1 MRSKTVTAVL
11 LALVLAVAMVLPI
24 TAADGNET
32 TMANE
37 TAFVFLANSSV
48 TAEADVDNQMMNAD
62 TCNPTAELAID
73 AWDPAE
79 PDAYESGNVSFPAE
93 GNYLFQGEPYTFVWT
108 SDFPGNH
115 VSIGIVPVG
124 VNETNITWMFIRK
137 DRPTGDRLEF
147 DTPFLNEG
155 VYRTVFAIDGE
166 QQQVDFF
173 GDTFFIEENQVYV
186 SPPPESPEPR
196 ATPSTSWW

>member
-1 MRSKTVTAVL
+1 MRSKTRVIVL
-11 LALVLAVAMVLPI
+11 LALVLAVMVLPTI
-24 TAADGNET
+24 VVADGNET

-37 TAFVFLANSSV
+37 TAFMFLANSSV
-48 TAEADVDNQMMNAD
+48 TAEVADVDDQMMNTD
-62 TCNPTAELAID
+62 TCNPTAEPD
-73 AWDPAE
+73 DYGYE
-79 PDAYESGNVSFPAE
+79 PGNVSFPAE
-93 GNYLFQGEPYTFVWT
+93 GNYLFQGEPYIFVWT

-124 VNETNITWMFIRK
+124 VNETNITWMFIRE

-147 DTPFLNEG
+147 DAPFLNEG

-186 SPPPESPEPR
+186 PPPPGHPEPR
-196 ATPSTSWW
+196 VTPLTSWW